1 MGYFKNFNEYL
12 NDSNP
17 RVKINVKN
25 FGSMELELFEGVAPK
40 TVENFLSLIDK
51 KFYDGLIFHR
61 IIKGFMIQGGDPE
74 GTGMGGSEEKIIG
87 EFVKNGF
94 KNLLSHSRGVI
105 SMARINNPNSA
116 SSQFFICDTNDEFLD
131 GSYAAFGALVSG
143 LDTLDKIAGVK
154 TNPNDKPLE
163 DVVIENIE
171 RIK

>member
-17 RVKINVKN
+17 RVRINVKN
-25 FGSMELELFEGVAPK
+25 FGSMELELFESVAPK

-87 EFVKNGF
+87 EFAKNGF

-105 SMARINNPNSA
+105 SMARTNNPNSA